1 MDIVASAINL
11 RPLSSLPLSI
21 SLSFFSHTHTYTRLH
36 KESKE
41 LTEVLELAAAHF
53 LNCYF
58 SYAWSSRDVS
68 HSLGS
73 LSKAMSLL
81 KDPKLCMQTQSNH
94 DKLSD
99 AMTCN
104 STQWH

>member
-1 MDIVASAINL
+1 MHEAVEMYQHRS
-11 RPLSSLPLSI
+11 RSL
-21 SLSFFSHTHTYTRLH
+21 
-36 KESKE
+36 
-41 LTEVLELAAAHF
+41 
-53 LNCYF
+53 C
-58 SYAWSSRDVS
+58 
-68 HSLGS
+68 S

-104 STQWH
+104 STHAVALAVV